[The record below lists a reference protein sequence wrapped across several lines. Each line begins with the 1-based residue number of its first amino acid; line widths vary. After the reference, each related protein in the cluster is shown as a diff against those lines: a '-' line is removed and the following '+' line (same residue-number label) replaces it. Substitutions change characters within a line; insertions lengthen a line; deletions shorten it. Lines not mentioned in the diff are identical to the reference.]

1 MAVRRTLLPFDE
13 ERDEERSDKKRRV
26 QGGEATSDVVL
37 SAHVG
42 SNADI
47 FPQILALH
55 LPEGARVADV
65 TYGNGVFWRN
75 VDLGK
80 YELLATDISSGV
92 DCRALPYDD
101 NSLDVVVLD
110 PPYMEGFY
118 RREAGH
124 KAGGGTHS
132 AFRRS
137 YNNWDE
143 THAHTKRHDTVN
155 ALY

>member
-1 MAVRRTLLPFDE
+1 MALRRTLLPFDE

-55 LPEGARVADV
+55 VPEGARVADV

-75 VDLGK
+75 VDLSK

-92 DCRALPYDD
+92 DCRALPYED
-101 NSLDVVVLD
+101 NSLDAVVLD
-110 PPYMEGFY
+110 PPYMEIGRASY
-118 RREAGH
+118 RQRVW
-124 KAGGGTHS
+124 TS
-132 AFRRS
+132 
-137 YNNWDE
+137 
-143 THAHTKRHDTVN
+143 
-155 ALY
+155 

>member
-1 MAVRRTLLPFDE
+1 MAVQRTFVPFDE
-13 ERDEERSDKKRRV
+13 ERDEERLDKKRRV

-55 LPEGARVADV
+55 VPEGARVADV
-65 TYGNGVFWRN
+65 TYGNGAFWRN
-75 VDLGK
+75 VDLSK

-101 NSLDVVVLD
+101 NSPDAVVLG
-110 PPYMEGFY
+110 PPYTAGFFA
-118 RREAGH
+118 RESDA
-124 KAGGGTHS
+124 AP
-132 AFRRS
+132 R
-137 YNNWDE
+137 
-143 THAHTKRHDTVN
+143 
-155 ALY
+155 